1 MCQKPILFKPVLNFL
16 ESTSRGILIAD
27 EVGLGKTIE
36 AGLIWTE
43 LRARFDASKLLI
55 ICPAMLRD
63 KWKAELAHRFGIRA
77 DICNAKELLSTLEE
91 HRVGM
96 KEDFAIICSFQGLR
110 PPSDWQSEANEKKA
124 TACLARFFEENEAEY
139 LELEIN
145 YSNVTNP
152 EEDFITEKIDPTNKE
167 YNYINAI
174 INNNSTFLTN
184 LDYSKPINNGTIE
197 LGLESRVQRNFN
209 KITTNQEIESSGNQS
224 TNSVGN
230 SELTYN
236 RKTYSAYINLNK
248 EYSKINIQTGIR
260 LEQFNLV
267 GVFSNTQQ
275 ANIEPIKNQIFNI
288 YPSVHITYLPSDK
301 NQFQIGFSRR
311 VDRPSITQVTPIQEW
326 NSPLSISMGN
336 RNLVP
341 QYTNSIELNYSK
353 TISKGYISL
362 GTFYRKTKNI
372 IGRIFNTDASNT
384 DRQIL
389 SYTNY
394 DSAESY
400 GFEFSSRFKPLKW
413 WTLRPSA
420 NLYIQ
425 DNQGFINN
433 ILSETNNTFFKA
445 RISNNLKASDRLR
458 FSFSTSYR
466 GKNQSVLA
474 KIEDY
479 FLVNIAAKYY
489 ILNKNGAISLRGTD
503 IFDGYKLD
511 FTTTNPFSQT
521 GQFTLEYSAIYLGFS
536 YNFGN
541 GKNRE
546 RDRKYR
552 EENETQSSGGVL

>member
-1 MCQKPILFKPVLNFL
+1 MTNTKKLFILLFIALSSVSAFAQLSSTADDKQLDFL
-16 ESTSRGILIAD
+16 IGEWELFSNEGILIGENAIELIGGTHTFEESFKGFD
-27 EVGLGKTIE
+27 GFNTQSTFKYDTNKNKWLQDWSDDFGTNLQFEGKLSNNKLTLNATSIDGNGNKIGEVTSGTMSPSLGKGIGLGYVPTI
-36 AGLIWTE
+36 
-43 LRARFDASKLLI
+43 
-55 ICPAMLRD
+55 
-63 KWKAELAHRFGIRA
+63 
-77 DICNAKELLSTLEE
+77 
-91 HRVGM
+91 
-96 KEDFAIICSFQGLR
+96 FA
-110 PPSDWQSEANEKKA
+110 
-124 TACLARFFEENEAEY
+124 
-139 LELEIN
+139 
-145 YSNVTNP
+145 
-152 EEDFITEKIDPTNKE
+152 
-167 YNYINAI
+167 
-174 INNNSTFLTN
+174 
-184 LDYSKPINNGTIE
+184 
-197 LGLESRVQRNFN
+197 
-209 KITTNQEIESSGNQS
+209 
-224 TNSVGN
+224 
-230 SELTYN
+230 
-236 RKTYSAYINLNK
+236 NLN
-248 EYSKINIQTGIR
+248 SKINIQTGIR

-341 QYTNSIELNYSK
+341 QYTNSIELNYTK

-489 ILNKNGAISLRGTD
+489 ILNKNGAITLRGTD